1 MIYSSNLVDCQI
13 IALEAA
19 ECFLM
24 TSRQPYWCIHFRV
37 TLCLFQNE
45 SVLNL
50 SLKNEFD
57 LHENDDVGGT
67 RFHTNGFG
75 FKWQNPTR
83 KWSIKRRP
91 CWFPTQFLN
100 FKLVT

>member
-1 MIYSSNLVDCQI
+1 MFSYDVTAAILVYPFPSY
-13 IALEAA
+13 LV
-19 ECFLM
+19 
-24 TSRQPYWCIHFRV
+24 SVSKRV
-37 TLCLFQNE
+37 LVQ
-45 SVLNL
+45 NL

-91 CWFPTQFLN
+91 CWFPAQFLN